1 MITYFTKRIQGIVAT
16 VCLFTIAFSATAQ
29 SSYELQ
35 FVKVNNQYITVPHSS
50 SLNLT
55 TAFTMEAFVNYN
67 GSNSTI
73 IDKGDYDYLWQL
85 NANGNGNKLGF
96 YSKSTGTWFYSTGE
110 VAQNRP
116 QHVAITYSGGTLS
129 FFINGVPSGT
139 AAVTIAQDL
148 QPLNI
153 GRQQPTACQCNH
165 FNGTMDE
172 VRIWN
177 VFRTQAQIQANMTTA
192 VSPNSSGLVAYYKF
206 DEGTGTTTADA
217 TGNGNTGTLVNG
229 PQWLA
234 SSLEYFNPGTYT
246 YTIPAGVQAIRV
258 QLWGGGAAGST
269 CSGYS
274 SGGGAFVQS
283 KTIDVTAGQ
292 VITVVPGSG
301 GQTAGASGGE
311 SYISINGTKT
321 VGAFGGTVR
330 YGEGGVTGPANIEY
344 SNKGGD
350 AGNNTQTIDGV
361 GRDFFIHG
369 GGGASGGTSGPGG
382 NGANASSKYS
392 ESLGGQPSGMGGAG
406 GAGRTAVYTSQ
417 TCSGFTPGT
426 RGGYPGGGGGAPFLD
441 FPNGG
446 GGHGKIIITTCYS
459 PGTIVG
465 HTMPVPYEL
474 NIDSVYDAGGSASG
488 ALYTWQQSTNN
499 STWTTAPG
507 NVTTRS
513 YPIQVPTP
521 PEAMYYR
528 RVIVGCGLT
537 SNAVLVT
544 TYTSGNGRL
553 NGTISGKVFSKNN
566 VTGVDGITITIQKT
580 VSLLGSPITKTY
592 TTVTA
597 GGGLYEIPRIFYGNQ
612 NDGDPIEVEFT
623 ITPTKDGHRFNVF
636 GSNDTIAIRKL
647 SANTPSRTGVDFT
660 DNTVYAINGTVT
672 QVCSGCLP
680 GFTTATLDSVRISAV
695 KVPTND
701 PAGQSYTGNNGPG
714 GYGIT
719 LTDPGTY
726 KLKPEFFNHTF
737 SPTDR
742 SVTISNGD
750 INDANFV
757 DNTVRTVTGVLRA
770 NGGAQIIGLAT
781 LEFTDTVKGKQD
793 VRFKKRV
800 DTDASGAYSIDLPA
814 RHYKARIVSFNHN
827 STAGSDIPASSIDS
841 FFNVIRK
848 DSMIVNLDSFNRV
861 LNFTYH
867 RAPVIQ
873 IIGLPDSAACIPYV
887 VFQQGKRRSFTVNVW
902 EGNPVHNYKLP
913 SDSADSVKIILAT
926 NVHVDND
933 IDSLRYNVFNGV
945 SHVTVLPGS
954 PNLVVAEQHRKPFR
968 LVFKDRYGRRA
979 ADITR
984 ETVVLGVKSDPG
996 KFATVSPQVP
1006 LLILH
1011 DPPGDLSFAEW
1022 AQSEIN
1028 ETAVRFSALSNESFE
1043 PWIEAKLGVDLILGL
1058 GVSYQSKFWASINA
1072 SFGVS
1077 KTINE
1082 ANEAI
1087 MSIENTRSFS
1097 TSGNSNIIGDGGD
1110 VYVGAALNFLYSEA
1124 HELKFKDGGSCDLE
1138 IKDRLMLADDGFG
1151 TQYVYS
1157 ESHIINTEIPRI
1169 QLLADN
1175 TTGPQK
1181 AYYENQISV
1190 WQQVIAQN
1198 AANKAR
1204 AAFDKNISFDGTVG
1218 AISEK
1223 TTATA
1228 TKSQT
1233 IEFNL
1238 EVKTAIAISLGL
1250 EIAGSGVSGGV
1261 NIGFRMETGKSQ
1273 TTTSTKSTTISY
1285 TIDDDDDGDNFTVD
1299 VKKDPVYGTPVFALL
1314 AGQASCPDE
1323 PIAQKRDNA
1332 QVSIPIPVKRDLNPT
1347 QEALFELKFTN
1358 TSDAGQARDY
1368 YLFFDQKTNT
1378 FPAASI
1384 TINGSPYVGTGG
1396 VLLQGMP
1403 YNATQ
1408 SITIGVTRNQGG
1420 DLYSYEG
1427 LKFYVTDAC
1436 GGNLY
1441 KSVSLSAYFATS
1453 CSPITITSPTSAW
1466 QLTSAGNNSL
1476 PVVLG
1481 GYTVAN
1487 LQSISLEHSKT
1498 GTDSWKTDTTILQ
1511 GQINGSTTPV
1521 TFRTDTLLDG
1531 AYDLRAKV
1539 TCANAITYSQRI
1551 SGMVD
1556 RTAPLVFGIPQPTD
1570 DNYLTGD
1577 MISYTYNENIETL
1590 NLASKIELRRMS
1602 NNALVPV
1609 QASGY
1614 QNKIM
1619 IVPTVNIASFTGDTM
1634 RLIMN
1639 NIADVYGNTRALAD
1653 TTYFAIGTTIAGT
1666 TNVVTVSSTKRA
1678 MNENAAGELEF
1689 RFTLPSSVDTATRQI
1704 NYIVSGSAT
1713 FGEDYTVLYNAGQPP
1728 TTNHN
1733 GVQGA
1738 ISVLKKTQTAILRI
1752 KPVADNLLEPN
1763 ETITVTLIEGGD
1775 YTLGA
1780 VLTLSDTIR
1789 NDDLSRP
1796 VVYKSGPLNICQG
1809 QTLNLSTNN
1818 TIDDQPVVAYLWK
1831 NGATNVSTSSSYN
1844 VTASGVYTLT
1854 VYHSNGFTGV
1864 SEPIEVSVSNVPGP
1878 SLGADVTVFLDCP
1891 GDTKNIYSAFNT
1903 TGLTTT
1909 WNTANPNAAPAGVY
1923 RLVVANNVS
1932 CTDTANVNVVLE
1944 TATWT
1949 GAVSSDWH
1957 NAQNWNIEKVPS
1969 GITHVIVATGT
1980 PNVCVVGNADANAA
1994 SVQTRSGATVNVI
2007 NNKTLTVGG
2016 KCLTLPAN

>member
-1 MITYFTKRIQGIVAT
+1 MITYFTKRIQGILAT

-29 SSYELQ
+29 SGHELK
-35 FVKVNNQYITVPHSS
+35 FVKVNAQFVTVPHSS

-55 TAFTMEAFVNYN
+55 NTAFTMEAFVNYN

-85 NANGNGNKLGF
+85 NANSNGNKMGF
-96 YSKSTGTWFYSTGE
+96 YVKSTGTWVYSTGA

-116 QHVAITYSGGTLS
+116 QHVAITFNGGALN
-129 FFINGVPSGT
+129 FFINGVPSG
-139 AAVTIAQDL
+139 AAFVNISQDAL
-148 QPLNI
+148 PLNI
-153 GRQQPTACQCNH
+153 GRQQPSACQCNH

-177 VFRTQAQIQANMTTA
+177 ITRTPAQIQANMQTA
-192 VSPNSSGLVAYYKF
+192 VAPNSAGLVAYYKF
-206 DEGTGTTTADA
+206 DEGSGTTTADA
-217 TGNGNTGTLVNG
+217 TTNGNNGTLVNG
-229 PQWLA
+229 PTWLT
-234 SSLEYFNPGTYT
+234 SSLQYNTPGSFPYT
-246 YTIPAGVQAIRV
+246 VPAGVQSIRI
-258 QLWGGGAAGST
+258 QLWGAGAAGAFDCNSY
-269 CSGYS
+269 SG
-274 SGGGAFVQS
+274 GGGAFVQS
-283 KTIDVTAGQ
+283 KTLPVIAGQ
-292 VITVVPGSG
+292 VYSIVIGNG
-301 GQTAGASGGE
+301 GQTVGAGGE
-311 SYISINGTKT
+311 ESYVMLGGNKVI
-321 VGAFGGTVR
+321 GAFGGTLR
-330 YGEGGVTGPANIEY
+330 YGQAAATGPNVEY
-344 SNKGGD
+344 SYAGGN
-350 AGNNTQTIDGV
+350 AGTNYVSEGFTY
-361 GRDFFIHG
+361 FG
-369 GGGASGGTSGPGG
+369 GGGASGGTTGAGGNGSNASGPGTG
-382 NGANASSKYS
+382 S
-392 ESLGGQPSGMGGAG
+392 GGQPSGIGGTGGNGGTLFNCAQYGALGGAG
-406 GAGRTAVYTSQ
+406 AS
-417 TCSGFTPGT
+417 PGS
-426 RGGYPGGGGGAPFLD
+426 GGGAPFFDAQLT
-441 FPNGG
+441 GG
-446 GGHGKIIITTCYS
+446 GNGRIVITQCYP
-459 PGTIVG
+459 PGSIVG
-465 HTMPVPYEL
+465 YTKPFPYE
-474 NIDSVYDAGGSASG
+474 NSVDSVYDASTPSFNASSI
-488 ALYTWQQSTNN
+488 WEQSTNN

-507 NVTTRS
+507 NVTSRA
-513 YPIQVPTP
+513 YPLQVANP

-528 RVIVGCGLT
+528 RVTVGCGLT

-636 GSNDTIAIRKL
+636 GSNDTIAKRKL

-680 GFTTATLDSVRISAV
+680 GFTTTTLDSVRISAV

-701 PAGQSYTGNNGPG
+701 PAGQSYTGDNGPG

-726 KLKPEFFNHTF
+726 KLKPEFLNHTF

-742 SVTISNGD
+742 SVTISNSD

-770 NGGAQIIGLAT
+770 NGGAQIIGSAT
-781 LEFTDTVKGKQD
+781 LEFTDTVKGKQG

-800 DTDASGAYSIDLPA
+800 DTDASGAYSIGLPA

-867 RAPVIQ
+867 RTPVIQ

-926 NVHVDND
+926 NVHIDND

-945 SHVTVLPGS
+945 SHVTVLPGP

-1169 QLLADN
+1169 QFLADN

-1181 AYYENQISV
+1181 AYYEDQISI

-1204 AAFDKNISFDGTVG
+1204 SAFDKNISFDGTVG
-1218 AISEK
+1218 AISET

-1238 EVKTAIAISLGL
+1238 EVKQSIAMSLGL

-1261 NIGFRMETGKSQ
+1261 NIGFRMETGKSR

-1299 VKKDPVYGTPVFALL
+1299 VRKDPVYGTPVFALL

-1358 TSDAGQARDY
+1358 TSDAGQTRDY
-1368 YLFFDQKTNT
+1368 YLFFDQKTNP

-1427 LKFYVTDAC
+1427 LKFYVTDGDAC

-1466 QLTSAGNNSL
+1466 QVTSAGNNIL

-1487 LQSISLEHSKT
+1487 LQSISFEHSKT

-1570 DNYLTGD
+1570 DNYVTGD

-1602 NNALVPV
+1602 NNALVPLQV
-1609 QASGY
+1609 SGY

-1639 NIADVYGNTRALAD
+1639 NIADVYGNARAFAD

-1818 TIDDQPVVAYLWK
+1818 TIDGQPVVAYLWK

-1878 SLGADVTVFLDCP
+1878 SLGADVTVYLDCP
-1891 GDTKNIYSAFNT
+1891 GDTKNISSAFNT

-1923 RLVVANNVS
+1923 RLVAANNVS
-1932 CTDTANVNVVLE
+1932 CTDTAYVNVVLE

-1949 GAVSSDWH
+1949 GAISSDWH